1 MAEYHLTTI
10 YLTLREGQD
19 QLIIDGSLQLFH
31 RLLAAIGAQS
41 QPVTLRDIEKGP
53 SSDHY
58 PTEVQHEND

>member
-1 MAEYHLTTI
+1 MAEHHLTTI

-41 QPVTLRDIEKGP
+41 PPLTLRDIKISTSG
-53 SSDHY
+53 DDY
-58 PTEVQHEND
+58 PTEVQHETE